1 MTVSGKHKTVNDK
14 DSLQNLNLVCCTDIA
29 FFAFFMEAKASAKRA
44 SSVRR
49 MQWGELSSNIASL

>member
-29 FFAFFMEAKASAKRA
+29 FFCIFHGSKGKRKEGIERETHA
-44 SSVRR
+44 
-49 MQWGELSSNIASL
+49 MGGAIQ

>member
-14 DSLQNLNLVCCTDIA
+14 NSLQNHNLVCCTDMT

-44 SSVRR
+44 WSVRR
-49 MQWGELSSNIASL
+49 MHWGELSSNIASL